1 MVTEDK
7 RDDDTQVSKP
17 KPGFLHSLSAVLW
30 GMMGVRRG
38 KTYREQDDHMN
49 PFHVLVAVI
58 LATAAFIAVL
68 VFFVKLA
75 TS

>member
-1 MVTEDK
+1 MADEGKQEDRK
-7 RDDDTQVSKP
+7 RAG
-17 KPGFLHSLSAVLW
+17 KPGFLHSVSAVLW
-30 GMMGVRRG
+30 GMLGLRRG

-49 PFHVLVAVI
+49 PVHVLVAVL